1 MCKMFRTAIKRSL
14 STAIQVITALLN
26 TTLRNYILS
35 ECDIEIAMPY
45 QVILDSRVSAK
56 EIK

>member
-1 MCKMFRTAIKRSL
+1 MYKIFLTATKRSM

-26 TTLRNYILS
+26 ITLRNYILS
-35 ECDIEIAMPY
+35 EYDIEIAMPY

-56 EIK
+56 N